1 MTVDHNARNL
11 IMLTAGGT
19 GGHLFPAL
27 ALAESLKKRGY
38 DILIVTDERG
48 GRFQNEQQEF
58 DIEILNVTSPS
69 GNVLQKA
76 KSALTLTAGYFKAR
90 QLLRKYKP
98 SVVVGFG
105 GYPSFPLMLAAQ
117 HGGIKNVIHEQNA
130 VIGKANLMIARNAD
144 KIAISLPRITGL
156 SSSEEQRV
164 TFTGNPVRA
173 AIQILHGE
181 EYTPPE
187 SDHGFNIFLLGGSQ
201 GASVFSD
208 IVPGALARLP
218 AQDRARLQIVQQ
230 CRPEDIE
237 RTAEAYQSAEIT
249 CEVAPFF
256 HDIPYRLRTAHLV
269 ISRSGASTVAEVT
282 TAGRPA
288 IFVPYPWHK
297 DQQQKMNADVIADNG
312 GAWVMAQDGFTQ
324 DALEARMLMFLQ
336 DPDILSRAARASRE
350 CAVPDAAEKLADVV
364 GDLAGLSK
372 NRNSDHDAQFETH
385 SVA

>member
-1 MTVDHNARNL
+1 MTVDHNAGKL

-27 ALAESLKKRGY
+27 ALAESLKRRGY
-38 DILIVTDERG
+38 NILIVTDERG
-48 GRFQNEQQEF
+48 RRFQNEQQKF

-69 GNVLQKA
+69 GNVVQKA
-76 KSALTLTAGYFKAR
+76 KSALTLTSGYFKAR

-156 SSSEEQRV
+156 SSAEEQRV

-173 AIQILHGE
+173 GIQTLYDE

-187 SDHGFNIFLLGGSQ
+187 ADRGFNIFLLGGSQ

-218 AQDRARLQIVQQ
+218 AHDRDRLQIVQQ

-237 RTAEAYQSAEIT
+237 RTVEAYQLAEIK

-256 HDIPYRLRTAHLV
+256 HDIPYRLRAAHLV

-282 TAGRPA
+282 TSGRPA

-336 DPDILSRAARASRE
+336 DPDILSRAAKASRE
-350 CAVPDAAEKLADVV
+350 CAMPDAAEKLADVV
-364 GDLAGLSK
+364 GELAGLNK
-372 NRNSDHDAQFETH
+372 DANIDHDSQRKMC